1 MATMSTRKD
10 PKNRVAVVMD
20 TLTEQVESMSDQ
32 EVLDDAAAEGIDVT
46 AEGDRVRGLLLGA
59 VVSAKKERLAHAM
72 EAHRTS
78 VAALAHRAVRIPSDP
93 SDRRALLMR
102 SLERRPQMRE
112 AVVTLQHRDFGSFS
126 DADVESALKQLDILG
141 LLDDEFEP
149 KP

>member
-112 AVVTLQHRDFGSFS
+112 AVVTL
-126 DADVESALKQLDILG
+126 
-141 LLDDEFEP
+141 LDDEFEP